1 MQILDNLI
9 IISLI
14 VLSFIAGL
22 RVDNRYHLNALND
35 RKDALERQF
44 VRLRACSDADDP
56 VKPYVRRCHAPQTNI
71 VTPIPVN
78 TGDTDGDQ
86 LINQQFMDHL
96 QKNGRASTKLNKSGS

>member
-9 IISLI
+9 IVSLI

-22 RVDNRYHLNALND
+22 RVDNRYHVNALAD
-35 RKDALERQF
+35 KKDALERQYI
-44 VRLRACSDADDP
+44 RLRAKADADDP
-56 VKPYVRRCHAPQTNI
+56 CKPYGKPLFPQ
-71 VTPIPVN
+71 PIPVIHN
-78 TGDTDGDQ
+78 AGDTDGDQ